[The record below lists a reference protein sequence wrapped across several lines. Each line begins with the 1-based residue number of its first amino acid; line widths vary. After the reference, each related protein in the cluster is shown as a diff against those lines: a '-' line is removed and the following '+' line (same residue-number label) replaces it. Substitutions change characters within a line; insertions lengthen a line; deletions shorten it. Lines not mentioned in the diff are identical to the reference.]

1 MSEKLY
7 PPSLQ
12 NQQQE
17 EQEEGEERDCF
28 GRFDNISDALEIP
41 ENIKQGN
48 VQILFA
54 HPESLLSVKGR
65 TLLESK
71 LYQ

>member
-1 MSEKLY
+1 MSEKLF

-12 NQQQE
+12 NKQQE
-17 EQEEGEERDCF
+17 EQEEGEEGEERDCF

-48 VQILFA
+48 VKILFA
-54 HPESLLSVKGR
+54 HRESLFNLA
-65 TLLESK
+65 
-71 LYQ
+71 

>member
-1 MSEKLY
+1 MKKVKREIVSEDLIIF
-7 PPSLQ
+7 SH
-12 NQQQE
+12 
-17 EQEEGEERDCF
+17 
-28 GRFDNISDALEIP
+28 ALEIP

-71 LYQ
+71 FINRML